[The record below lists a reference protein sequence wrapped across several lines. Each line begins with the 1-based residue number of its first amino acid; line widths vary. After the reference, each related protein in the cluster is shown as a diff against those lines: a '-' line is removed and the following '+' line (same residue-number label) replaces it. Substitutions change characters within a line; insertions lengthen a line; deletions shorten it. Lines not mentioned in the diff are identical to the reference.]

1 MLKPNWVNKMKQLPL
16 EFQERMKNLLGD
28 EYEDFIKS
36 YDEKPQRA
44 FRVNTDK
51 ISLEE
56 FEKLNIF
63 STEKI
68 PYVEN
73 GFYFDYDGIGN
84 HPYHHAGMIY
94 IQEPAAMV
102 PVESINIF
110 HDWKVLDLCAAPG
123 GKSSQIK
130 NKLGEKGVLV
140 SNEIVPSRCKILTG
154 NMERMGFKNVVTTCM
169 HPQKISKMFPEKYFN
184 MIMVDAPCSGEG
196 MFRKEEIAIDE
207 WSPENVR
214 MCAER
219 QSEILDCAAKLVK
232 VGGYIVYSTCT
243 FSLEENEMTVDAF
256 LERHPEFELVPV
268 TDIVRENTVD
278 GIKFDGC
285 KCENIHYARRC
296 YPHKT
301 KGEGQFVAVLYYADS
316 DIDSEHFF
324 VRIGKNK
331 LDKTLTDFL
340 DDTLVTYNKENVQ
353 IYNGNPV
360 YFTPDFPVPRGVAFA
375 CGVTIGEIRKN
386 YIQPHHQFFMA
397 LGKDFKRKI
406 ELTADSD
413 EIKKYLHGEEF
424 ATTCPNGWAVVMVD
438 GCTVGGVKVSNG
450 RAKNHYPKGLRR

>member
-1 MLKPNWVNKMKQLPL
+1 MKQLPV
-16 EFQERMKNLLGD
+16 EFENRMKTLLGD
-28 EYEDFIKS
+28 EFGDYIKS
-36 YDEKPQRA
+36 FDEPPVRA

-51 ISLEE
+51 ISLED
-56 FEKLNIF
+56 FEKINPF
-63 STEKI
+63 GNEKI

-94 IQEPAAMV
+94 VQEPAAMV
-102 PVESINIF
+102 PAECIEINPS
-110 HDWKVLDLCAAPG
+110 WKILDLCAAPG
-123 GKSSQIK
+123 GKSSQLK
-130 NKLGEKGVLV
+130 NKLGENGVLI

-154 NMERMGFKNVVTTCM
+154 NIERMGFKNVVTTCM
-169 HPQKISKMFPEKYFN
+169 HPQKLVKMFPENYFN

-207 WSPENVR
+207 WTPENVK

-219 QSEILDCAAKLVK
+219 QAEILDCAAKLVK

-243 FSLEENEMTVDAF
+243 FSLEENEMTIDAF
-256 LERHPEFELVPV
+256 LQRHSGFELIPV
-268 TDIVRENTVD
+268 NEKVKENTVD
-278 GIKFDGC
+278 GIHFDGC
-285 KCENIHYARRC
+285 KCENMHYARRC

-301 KGEGQFVAVLYYADS
+301 KGEGQFVAVLHYADS
-316 DIDSEHFF
+316 DTDSEHFF
-324 VRIGKNK
+324 ARIGKEK
-331 LDKTLTDFL
+331 LDKTLVDFL
-340 DDTLVTYNKENVQ
+340 DDTLVSYDKDFVQ

-360 YFTPDFPVPRGVAFA
+360 CFTPEFPVPRGVAFS

-386 YIQPHHQFFMA
+386 YVVPHHQFFMA
-397 LGKDFKRKI
+397 MGKDFKRKI
-406 ELTADSD
+406 ELTANSE

-424 ATTCPNGWAVVMVD
+424 ETTCENGWAVVLVD

-450 RAKNHYPKGLRR
+450 RAKNHYPKGLRTK

>member
-1 MLKPNWVNKMKQLPL
+1 MKQLPI
-16 EFQERMKNLLGD
+16 EFENRMKTLLGD
-28 EYEDFIKS
+28 EFEAFKNS
-36 YDEKPQRA
+36 FNEPPVRA

-51 ISLEE
+51 ISLED
-56 FEKLNIF
+56 FRKINPF
-63 STEKI
+63 KSEKI

-73 GFYFDYDGIGN
+73 GFYFDFDGIGN

-94 IQEPAAMV
+94 VQEPAAMV
-102 PVESINIF
+102 PVESVEINPE
-110 HDWKVLDLCAAPG
+110 WKVLDLCAAPG

-130 NKLGEKGVLV
+130 NKLGENGVLV

-154 NMERMGFKNVVTTCM
+154 NIERMGFKNVVTTCM
-169 HPQKISKMFPEKYFN
+169 HPQKLAKEFPNTFD

-207 WSPENVR
+207 WSPENVK

-219 QSEILDCAAKLVK
+219 QEEILDCAVK
-232 VGGYIVYSTCT
+232 MLRSGGYIVYSTCT
-243 FSLEENEMTVDAF
+243 FSLEENEMTVDNF
-256 LERHPEFELVPV
+256 LMRHTDFEICPATER
-268 TDIVRENTVD
+268 VRENTAD
-278 GIKFDGC
+278 GISSDGC
-285 KCENIHYARRC
+285 KSENINYARRC

-301 KGEGQFVAVLYYADS
+301 KGEGQFVAVLKHKGDTFDYS
-316 DIDSEHFF
+316 SVMQSTE
-324 VRIGKNK
+324 K
-331 LDKTLTDFL
+331 LDRVLIDFLNDTLT
-340 DDTLVTYNKENVQ
+340 TYDENNVK

-360 YFTPDFPVPRGVAFA
+360 YFTPDFAVRKGSAFS

-397 LGKDFKRKI
+397 MGKDFKRKI
-406 ELTADSD
+406 QLSANSD

-424 ATTCPNGWAVVMVD
+424 ETDCSNGWASVLVD

-450 RAKNHYPKGLRR
+450 KAKNHYPKGLRTK

>member
-1 MLKPNWVNKMKQLPL
+1 MKQLPI
-16 EFQERMKNLLGD
+16 EFENRMKTLLGD
-28 EYEDFIKS
+28 EFEDFRKS
-36 YDEKPQRA
+36 FDNPPVRA

-51 ISLEE
+51 ISIEN
-56 FEKLNIF
+56 FEKINPF
-63 STEKI
+63 GGEKI

-102 PVESINIF
+102 PVESVEIGA
-110 HDWKVLDLCAAPG
+110 HWKVLDMCAAPG

-130 NKLGEKGVLV
+130 NKLGKDGILV

-169 HPQKISKMFPEKYFN
+169 HPQKLVKMFPENYFN

-207 WSPENVR
+207 WSPENVK

-219 QSEILDCAAKLVK
+219 QAEILDCAAKLVK
-232 VGGYIVYSTCT
+232 LGGYIVYSTCT

-256 LERHPEFELVPV
+256 LERHPGFELVPV
-268 TDIVRENTVD
+268 TEKVRENTAD
-278 GIKFDGC
+278 GIQFDGC
-285 KCENIHYARRC
+285 RCENIEYARRC

-316 DIDSEHFF
+316 PIDSEHFF
-324 VRIGKNK
+324 VPMGKEK

-340 DDTLVTYNKENVQ
+340 DDTLTTYKKDNVQ

-375 CGVTIGEIRKN
+375 CGVTIGEFRKN
-386 YIQPHHQFFMA
+386 YVQPHHQFFMA
-397 LGKDFKRKI
+397 LGKDFKRKV
-406 ELTADSD
+406 ELTANSD

-424 ATTCPNGWAVVMVD
+424 NTDCPNGWAVVMVD

-450 RAKNHYPKGLRR
+450 KAKNHYPKGLRNKQI